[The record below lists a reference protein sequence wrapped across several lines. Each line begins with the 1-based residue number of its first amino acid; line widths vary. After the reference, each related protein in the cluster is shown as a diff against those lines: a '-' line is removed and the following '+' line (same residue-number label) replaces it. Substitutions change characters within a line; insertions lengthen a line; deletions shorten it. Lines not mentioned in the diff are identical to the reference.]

1 MNNKLA
7 MKCNETHS
15 VLEQSRAGRHATETE
30 ESSQSRILPLELV
43 RFLGLQAHRHSESAD
58 EHLGSKSTHLFI
70 CLSADRGDDAVVP
83 APSSSVVQSV
93 SAHEE
98 DFGELFVVV
107 GHHGGPR
114 RFLGHSKQIVDIL
127 DGAEGFLPQLE
138 FHGGVELSETC
149 VEVMLKGVWIREIDG
164 MLLVRIFGNVGEM
177 EAEGLAE
184 ATEFDFA
191 LMFETEFER
200 LLSDLLQKWL
210 REICLEQ

>member
-1 MNNKLA
+1 ME
-7 MKCNETHS
+7 CNETHS
-15 VLEQSRAGRHATETE
+15 VLEQSRAGRHAAETE

-43 RFLGLQAHRHSESAD
+43 GFLGLQAHRYGESAD
-58 EHLGSKSTHLFI
+58 EDLCSKSAHLFI
-70 CLSADRGDDAVVP
+70 CLSTDRGDDAVVP
-83 APSSSVVQSV
+83 TPSSSVVQSV

-98 DFGELFVVV
+98 DFGKLFVIV
-107 GHHGGPR
+107 GHHGRPGCL
-114 RFLGHSKQIVDIL
+114 LGHRKQIVDIL

-138 FHGGVELSETC
+138 FHRGVELSETC

-184 ATEFDFA
+184 ATEFNFA

-210 REICLEQ
+210 REIRLEQ